1 MISKK
6 VLDEQIKRLMRLP
19 LAPSADEDVKGLREE
34 FLRIFRAG
42 CKSDAHVAAVVE
54 LLVDSKL
61 PDGRGSLVSRIP
73 APADLVEAIRSVN
86 APELMKAPLGC
97 GVCHGSGLKTYVSN
111 GYDTADFC
119 DCELGGWKRESE
131 RSRKED
137 AAARKAAKG
146 HSGSLD
152 EGGRVNGERL

>member
-61 PDGRGSLVSRIP
+61 PDGRGSLISRIP

-86 APELMKAPLGC
+86 APELIKAPLGC
-97 GVCHGSGLKTYVSN
+97 GVCHGSGLKSYVSN

-119 DCELGGWKRESE
+119 DCELGVWKRESE

-146 HSGSLD
+146 HQAPLA
-152 EGGRVNGERL
+152 RVGANGERL